1 MKLVICGPG
10 GVGKGTI
17 VRELL
22 ERDPS
27 LWLSRSWTTRDP
39 RPGEAPDAYVFAT
52 REEFLAKVEADGF
65 IEHVEFLDYLQGS
78 PVPAAPDGSDIVYE
92 IDVHGARAVSERFD
106 DVRVIFIDAP
116 DRATQEQ
123 RLRERGDSPDRI
135 AQRLAKA
142 AEEAAVAADLDSVVV
157 INDQLDETVAEI
169 ESLISTWRDQR

>member
-22 ERDPS
+22 QRDPT
-27 LWLSRSWTTRDP
+27 LWLSRSWTTREP

-52 REEFLAKVEADGF
+52 REEFLAKVEAGGF

-78 PVPAAPDGSDIVYE
+78 PIPAAPEGADIVYE

-116 DRATQEQ
+116 DRQTQED
-123 RLRERGDSPDRI
+123 RLRERGDSPERI
-135 AQRLAKA
+135 VQRLAKA
-142 AEEAAVAADLDSVVV
+142 AEEAAVAAELDSVVV
-157 INDQLDETVAEI
+157 INDRLDETVERI
-169 ESLISTWRDQR
+169 EALIATWRDEA